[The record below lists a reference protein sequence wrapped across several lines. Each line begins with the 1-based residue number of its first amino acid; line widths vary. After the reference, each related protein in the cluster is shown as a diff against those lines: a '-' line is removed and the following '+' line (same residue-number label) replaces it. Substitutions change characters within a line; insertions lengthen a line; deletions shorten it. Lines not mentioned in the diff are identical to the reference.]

1 MGPSPR
7 ALVVLTT
14 AGSEEQANQLAEAL
28 VGRRHAGCVNIVPA
42 VRSIYRWRGAV
53 QRESEWLLVIKTL
66 DSAYDDLAA
75 TLRELH
81 TYETPEIVALPIER
95 SDAKYLNWLISEVPA
110 PA

>member
-1 MGPSPR
+1 
-7 ALVVLTT
+7 
-14 AGSEEQANQLAEAL
+14 
-28 VGRRHAGCVNIVPA
+28 
-42 VRSIYRWRGAV
+42 
-53 QRESEWLLVIKTL
+53 LLVIKTL